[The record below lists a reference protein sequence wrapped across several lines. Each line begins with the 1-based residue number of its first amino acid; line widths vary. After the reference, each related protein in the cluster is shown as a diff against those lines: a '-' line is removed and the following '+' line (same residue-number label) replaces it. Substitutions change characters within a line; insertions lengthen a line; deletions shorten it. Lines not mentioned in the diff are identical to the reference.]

1 MSLLFQHKTK
11 SAPQVDNPYWMSF
24 SDMMS
29 GMLIIFILVCIA
41 LLYKLSQIEDDVNE
55 GIDELNKSIEVRTKI
70 LKEMKKELR
79 EQIGIIVEITDNDSV
94 LRIPHSSFKF
104 DTGSYEINEN
114 LKEKAKK
121 IGEILY
127 TAIKK
132 DDRWTSLETVFI
144 EGHADERD
152 APEFRHGNW
161 NLSAMR
167 AIELWRFWIDKTDY
181 GIELSDLENLDG
193 KKLFSVSGYAATRP
207 VIKNATN
214 EKEHSQ
220 NRRIDIRFTTKQPTI
235 KDLEDVIAPLKEN

>member
-1 MSLLFQHKTK
+1 M
-11 SAPQVDNPYWMSF
+11 DNPYWMSF

-41 LLYKLSQIEDDVNE
+41 LLYKLSQIEYDVNK
-55 GIDELNKSIEVRTKI
+55 GIDDLNKSIEIRSKI
-70 LKEMKKELR
+70 LKEMEKEIFK
-79 EQIGIIVEITDNDSV
+79 QIGIKVEITDNDSV

-104 DTGSYEINEN
+104 DTGSYEINEE

-127 TAIKK
+127 IAIKK
-132 DDRWTSLETVFI
+132 DERWTSLETVFV

-152 APEFRHGNW
+152 APEYRHGNW

-167 AIELWRFWIDKTDY
+167 AIELWRFWIEKTDY
-181 GIELSDLENLDG
+181 GTALSELKNSDG

-235 KDLEDVIAPLKEN
+235 TDLEDVIAPLKEN

>member
-41 LLYKLSQIEDDVNE
+41 LLYKLSQIEDDVND
-55 GIDELNKSIEVRTKI
+55 GIDELNKSIEIRTKI
-70 LKEMKKELR
+70 LKEMKIELY
-79 EQIGIIVEITDNDSV
+79 EKVGIRVEITDNDSV
-94 LRIPHSSFKF
+94 LRIPHESFKF
-104 DTGSYEINEN
+104 DTGSYEINKN

-132 DDRWTSLETVFI
+132 DNRWTSLETVFI

-167 AIELWRFWIDKTDY
+167 AIELWRFWIEKTDY
-181 GIELSDLENLDG
+181 GMALSELENLDG

-207 VIKNATN
+207 VIKNAT
-214 EKEHSQ
+214 KEEDHSQ